1 MGEAMGK
8 RVKLVALAEMV
19 FVAAIWSSSFVGVK
33 VALRYIGPL
42 TVAGLR
48 YFLAFLLLAPW
59 LRSRHVEL
67 SPRVWR
73 QLTVI
78 GLAQYTIGNGA
89 LFYSL
94 QSLPATAGS
103 LSLSL
108 VPIVVLLFE
117 AVWLGERPGVL
128 PTLGVALGVGGST
141 LFFYPSAGLGDPT
154 ALGVLGIAIL
164 AFSVWPIMG
173 REMARRQE
181 VGTVP
186 LTAIPLGL
194 GGGVLLIL
202 ALAMEGLPR
211 MPLLGWGVILGLAAI
226 NTALAYLLYA
236 HALQHLTAT
245 QANVILNLSPLGTA
259 LISWPALG
267 ERMSLVQYL
276 AIAII
281 IVGVAMAQMRKD
293 LEGR

>member
-1 MGEAMGK
+1 MGNYVKMG
-8 RVKLVALAEMV
+8 ALAEILL
-19 FVAAIWSSSFVGVK
+19 VAAIWSSSFVGVK

-59 LRSRHVEL
+59 LRSRHVGL

-73 QLTVI
+73 RLTAI
-78 GLAQYTIGNGA
+78 GLAQYVVGNGA

-94 QSLPATAGS
+94 QRLPATAGS

-108 VPIVVLLFE
+108 VPIVVLLLE
-117 AVWLGERPGVL
+117 AVRLRERPGLL
-128 PTLGVALGVGGST
+128 PGLGVALGVGGSF
-141 LFFYPSAGLGDPT
+141 LFFSPSVWPKDLA
-154 ALGVLGIAIL
+154 ALGALGIAIL
-164 AFSVWPIMG
+164 AFSVWPVMG
-173 REMARRQE
+173 REMAHGRE
-181 VGTVP
+181 VGTIP

-202 ALAMEGLPR
+202 ALAVEGLPR
-211 MPLLGWGVILGLAAI
+211 MPLLGWGVVLGLAAI

-259 LISWPALG
+259 VISWPTLG
-267 ERMSLVQYL
+267 ERIKPVQYL
-276 AIAII
+276 AIVII
-281 IVGVAMAQMRKD
+281 IVGVAMVQMRKD
-293 LEGR
+293 LGSR